1 MPPNCMFE
9 CMFMQDKCGCL
20 PKRPNPRSQLYLL
33 WGLPTNFA
41 DFHSGKRELHFFLV
55 SWSLTLHSCFIL
67 IYGIINTSI
76 CRKILGDFRFFKGC
90 WWNMTTNEQSKHK
103 SSAIRFFG
111 FGCQDEEICQEWN
124 PSLVNHNLT
133 FCEFPWAYVILVI
146 LVLLPW
152 ENSPSLQ
159 ETFFRRFK
167 VTFCCPPVG
176 GHLNSLWKGHLTIRK
191 KVEKNC
197 QVFTIF
203 TIFQPCQTNLR
214 IQCLVFQVALPV

>member
-1 MPPNCMFE
+1 M
-9 CMFMQDKCGCL
+9 
-20 PKRPNPRSQLYLL
+20 
-33 WGLPTNFA
+33 
-41 DFHSGKRELHFFLV
+41 
-55 SWSLTLHSCFIL
+55 SWSLTLHSCCIL

-103 SSAIRFFG
+103 SSAILFFG

-159 ETFFRRFK
+159 ETFFRWFK

-176 GHLNSLWKGHLTIRK
+176 GHLNSLWKGHVTIRK
-191 KVEKNC
+191 RSNKKLPGLYYFPTMPNKSQTSVSCDIRWRSRYNGQQPDLTTVLRPYMARDTWRVEKAC
-197 QVFTIF
+197 WFSR
-203 TIFQPCQTNLR
+203 CQTKSTL
-214 IQCLVFQVALPV
+214 LLEGVTHPQVLT